1 MESFNEVIE
10 KEASSSENFVL
21 FAPENSSRMRG
32 LFIQKKIEQLWRHPI
47 ERSLDVSAFINREE
61 TTRWKLL

>member
-1 MESFNEVIE
+1 MESFNEIIE
-10 KEASSSENFVL
+10 KEAFSSENFVL
-21 FAPENSSRMRG
+21 FAPENSSRVRG
-32 LFIQKKIEQLWRHPI
+32 LFFQKKIEQLWRHPI